1 MIIDYFLIFDH
12 LEGKKIFLF
21 MDNLFKIFY
30 IFTSFMTMISE
41 KTELVKRTIYRQECI
56 NDLTYTRTQDFLFNI
71 L

>member
-1 MIIDYFLIFDH
+1 MRIYIFYGNNMIIDYFIIFDH

-21 MDNLFKIFY
+21 MDNLFKIFC
-30 IFTSFMTMISE
+30 IFISFMTMISE
-41 KTELVKRTIYRQECI
+41 KTELV

>member
-21 MDNLFKIFY
+21 MDNLFKIFW
-30 IFTSFMTMISE
+30 IFISFMTMISE
-41 KTELVKRTIYRQECI
+41 KTELV